1 MYETLLIIVKFT
13 LKNTAFY
20 KENKSHYA
28 FLTSANASA
37 KSLERSMTG
46 RSRAATMRTL
56 IFAGILRSLYHTR
69 NKQLFKFTVTSVTDL
84 HKPQKCS
91 FPGAAII
98 SE

>member
-1 MYETLLIIVKFT
+1 MYETLMQIYFKKHSFLQR
-13 LKNTAFY
+13 
-20 KENKSHYA
+20 EKSHYA

-56 IFAGILRSLYHTR
+56 IFAGILRSLFHTR
-69 NKQLFKFTVTSVTDL
+69 NKQLFKFTVTDL